1 MVHAQEQTMPSLK
14 DLWPDKW
21 LRAEHLQGKRPTVAI
36 DAVTVEELYN
46 PRSKK
51 HEAKLIVQFYGKS
64 LRLVLNKT
72 QAHALASICGTDD
85 YSAWVGHRVVLST
98 GRAPN
103 GADTISISPVPD
115 VAPAA

>member
-1 MVHAQEQTMPSLK
+1 MPSLK

-36 DAVTVEELYN
+36 EAVTVEPLYN

-51 HEAKLIVQFYGKS
+51 SEPRLIVAFYGKS
-64 LRLVLNKT
+64 LRLVANKT
-72 QAHALASICGTDD
+72 QAHALADICRSED
-85 YSAWVGHRVVLST
+85 YTTWVGHRVVLST

-103 GADTISISPVPD
+103 GADTILISPVPD
-115 VAPAA
+115 VALAA

>member
-1 MVHAQEQTMPSLK
+1 MPSIK

-36 DAVTVEELYN
+36 EAVTVDPLYN

-51 HEAKLIVQFYGKS
+51 HEPRLIVAFYGKQ
-64 LRLVLNKT
+64 LRLVCNKT
-72 QAHALASICGTDD
+72 QANALAIVTGSDD
-85 YSAWVGHRVVLST
+85 YTLWPGHRVVLST

-103 GADTISISPVPD
+103 GSDTIVISPVPD
-115 VAPAA
+115 ALKRGNDDGV